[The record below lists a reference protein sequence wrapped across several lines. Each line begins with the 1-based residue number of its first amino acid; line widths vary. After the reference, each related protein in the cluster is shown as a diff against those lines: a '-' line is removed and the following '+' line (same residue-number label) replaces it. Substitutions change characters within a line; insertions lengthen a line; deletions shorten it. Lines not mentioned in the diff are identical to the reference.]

1 MIRRHFWS
9 APVLAMALAWL
20 GGLGTSR
27 AQVLAKSTVPDVAIK
42 EFALENGLK
51 VILRQ
56 DKSVPRV
63 NVIVAY
69 HVGSKN
75 ESPGRTGFAHFFE
88 HMMFRGTRHVPNYD
102 KPLQEAGATSNAFT
116 TEDMTVYFE
125 TVPSNFLERALYLEA
140 DRLAW
145 LPTAL
150 EQEKFD
156 TEREV
161 VKNERRQSYENV
173 PYGLAE
179 ETILANLYP
188 AGHPY
193 RWSVIGSMGDLSK
206 ATLADL
212 KQFFAEFYHPANA
225 TLCLAGD
232 FDPIQAESLI
242 KKYFAPIQPG
252 PKPKVIKPPKVTAV
266 AKSVTLL
273 DQVAQ
278 PRVYWTW
285 PAVDENAPDA
295 APLELLGQ
303 IMSSGDASRLHERLV
318 IKDQSATAVSLGL
331 SGSEVDGYLQLTATV
346 APGHTLEE
354 VEKAAAEEIAKI
366 VANAPSQRELDRMKA
381 QYELAAFT
389 PLEDPQ
395 SLGFALAIGAAQ
407 YGDAKHFR
415 KEIERVL
422 AVTSDEIHATARK
435 YLTQEKLRLV
445 VQPAKMGE
453 EKTPGVTGIG
463 PVGSAESAPVQFRE
477 PAKSDVNWA
486 QMPGPTDRPAFDP
499 PQFEKR
505 KLSNGLEL
513 WHAARDTPLVHLE
526 IVMTGGTLDD
536 PLGRDGLGSLTG
548 RLFDKGTKAKTNRE
562 LTEAFE
568 LLGSTPS
575 VSIGPDQ
582 SAVSL
587 TLLPRSTGPALA
599 LLSEVLRQPRL
610 EADEFE
616 RQKKQMLAA
625 LERGPDSPGY
635 LAGRAFNKMLFGSDS
650 RFGHPADGT
659 VASLGRIELPDVAAF
674 MKRFTNPAKAQIF
687 VVGQLSTDQ
696 AVATVEA
703 ALSDWKTGDAPEPT
717 IPKRPAEA
725 RTGQAGVVYLVDKPG
740 AVQSVIRVG
749 RRWKSRL
756 DKPTYLPGQV
766 GNYTL
771 GGDFLSRLNQNLR
784 ERNGFSY
791 GAGSNFAYIPGG
803 DRWSVG
809 TSVRADVTGAAL
821 KEIFAELD
829 GLAAGGKA
837 PLSEIDMK
845 LAREALIQNFPE
857 GFATPGSLLSSLQD
871 LAEYGLDR
879 AEWTT
884 YIDRVSKV
892 TDDEVRRVI
901 ADLIAADQRLVVIA
915 GDRKLIEPQL
925 KKAGFEK
932 VIVIP
937 LAELTDS
944 KKPAA
949 GEPAK
954 KAARQPLL
962 EGAGQ

>member
-1 MIRRHFWS
+1 MRTTAI
-9 APVLAMALAWL
+9 LAVAWWC
-20 GGLGTSR
+20 GVGAVC
-27 AQVLAKSTVPDVAIK
+27 AQVLPKAVVPEVAIQ
-42 EFALENGLK
+42 EFSLENGLK
-51 VILRQ
+51 VILRRDQ
-56 DKSVPRV
+56 SVPRV
-63 NVIVAY
+63 NVIMAY

-179 ETILANLYP
+179 ETILAGLYP

-232 FDPIQAESLI
+232 FDPKQAENLI
-242 KKYFAPIQPG
+242 RKYFTPIAAG
-252 PKPKVIKPPKVTAV
+252 PKPQAVTPPAV
-266 AKSVTLL
+266 KAAARTITLV

-318 IKDQSATAVSLGL
+318 IKDQSATSVSLGL

-366 VANAPSQRELDRMKA
+366 VAAAPSQRELDRMKA
-381 QYELAAFT
+381 QYELEAFT
-389 PLEDPQ
+389 PLENPQ
-395 SLGFALAIGAAQ
+395 SLGFALAIGSAQ

-422 AVTSDEIHATARK
+422 AVTADQVHQAAQK
-435 YLTQEKLRLV
+435 YLTQPKLRLV

-453 EKTPGVTGIG
+453 EKTPAVTGIG
-463 PVGSAESAPVQFRE
+463 PIGSAERPIVAVRE

-486 QMPGPTDRPAFDP
+486 LMPGPTDRPVFDP

-536 PLGRDGLGSLTG
+536 PIGRDGLGALAG

-587 TLLPRSTGPALA
+587 TLLPRNIGPALG
-599 LLSEVLRQPRL
+599 LVSEVLRQPRL
-610 EADEFE
+610 EPEEFQ
-616 RQKKQMLAA
+616 RQKTQMLAA

-635 LAGRAFNKMLFGSDS
+635 LAGRAFNKMLFGTQS
-650 RFGHPADGT
+650 RFGHPSDGT
-659 VASLGRIELPDVAAF
+659 VATLGRIELADVAAF
-674 MKRFTNPAKAQIF
+674 LKKLTNPAKAQIF
-687 VVGQLSTDQ
+687 VVGQLTTDQ
-696 AVATVEA
+696 AVAAVEA
-703 ALSDWKTGDAPEPT
+703 ALSDWKSEPAAEPAG
-717 IPKRPAEA
+717 PKRPAEV
-725 RTGQAGVVYLVDKPG
+725 RTGEAGVVYLVDKPG

-749 RRWKSRL
+749 RRWKGRL
-756 DKPTYLPGQV
+756 DTATYLPGQA

-784 ERNGFSY
+784 ERNGYSY
-791 GAGSNFAYIPGG
+791 GAGSSFAYLPGG

-829 GLAAGGKA
+829 GLAASGKS
-837 PLSEIDMK
+837 PLSEVDMQ

-857 GFATPGSLLSSLQD
+857 GFATPGSVLSSLQE

-879 AEWTT
+879 TEWTN
-884 YIDRVSKV
+884 YIPRVAKV
-892 TDDEVRRVI
+892 TDDQIRQVM
-901 ADLIAADQRLVVIA
+901 ADLVSANQRLVVIA
-915 GDRKLIEPQL
+915 GDRKLVEPQL

-932 VIVIP
+932 IVVIP
-937 LAELTDS
+937 LAELTDA
-944 KKPAA
+944 KKPAGA
-949 GEPAK
+949 EPAK
-954 KAARQPLL
+954 KAASRQADFH
-962 EGAGQ
+962 GAGQ